1 MHAIVKFRDDTAEDV
16 VGSRTRI
23 FPRCHLSWPR
33 SLTLLALDDP
43 PVQAENTD
51 TPFKK
56 IMAANRGEIAVR
68 ITRAGLELGLQTL
81 AVYSEAD
88 RLQPH
93 RFKADESYQVGS
105 KDMTPVQCYLDY
117 VGIVKLA
124 KKQGVD
130 VIHPGYGFLSENA
143 NFARECAENG
153 ITFVGP
159 LPETIDAMGD
169 KTAARKMAEACE
181 VPVVQG
187 TNEPILSSEEAKAF
201 SGEIGYPVMIKAR
214 SGGGGRG
221 MRVVRGEE

>member
-1 MHAIVKFRDDTAEDV
+1 MKSLQV
-16 VGSRTRI
+16 TRGA
-23 FPRCHLSWPR
+23 RMTPR
-33 SLTLLALDDP
+33 SPLAGRGGRTATCQRILNP
-43 PVQAENTD
+43 ARQNGLRGGYLPCHGARRKHARYRMCGISVVAQAGHRATNAENTD

-187 TNEPILSSEEAKAF
+187 TNE
-201 SGEIGYPVMIKAR
+201 
-214 SGGGGRG
+214 
-221 MRVVRGEE
+221 